1 MTEIKVII
9 VGVDGSD
16 HSRAALNWAY
26 QEAADHGA
34 SLNVLAAWHAPV
46 LPQQPP
52 YGSVPPEGY
61 ASQPANDA
69 LAMLEQFV
77 ADLEI
82 RTPPVKIQTS
92 VEQGNA
98 AKVLIERSKGADLMV
113 VGSRGRDGFAGM
125 LLGSVSQHV
134 VAHAHCPVAVVR

>member
-16 HSRAALNWAY
+16 QSRAALNWAY
-26 QEAADHGA
+26 EEAAHHGA
-34 SLNVLAAWHAPV
+34 SLNVLTAWRAPV

-61 ASQPANDA
+61 ASQPGNDA
-69 LAMLEQFV
+69 LAMLEQLV
-77 ADLEI
+77 ADLET
-82 RTPPVKIQTS
+82 RTPAVELQTS

-125 LLGSVSQHV
+125 LLGSVSQHL
-134 VAHAHCPVAVVR
+134 VAHAHCPVTIVR

>member
-1 MTEIKVII
+1 MTEIKAII
-9 VGVDGSD
+9 VGVDGSE

-26 QEAADHGA
+26 EEAAHHEA
-34 SLNVLAAWHAPV
+34 SLTVLAAWRAPV

-61 ASQPANDA
+61 DTQPATDA
-69 LAMLEQFV
+69 LGMLEQLV
-77 ADLEI
+77 AELEVK
-82 RTPPVKIQTS
+82 TPPVEVQTS

-98 AKVLIERSKGADLMV
+98 AKVLIDRSKGADLVV

-134 VAHAHCPVAVVR
+134 IAHSHCPVAIVR

>member
-1 MTEIKVII
+1 
-9 VGVDGSD
+9 
-16 HSRAALNWAY
+16 
-26 QEAADHGA
+26 
-34 SLNVLAAWHAPV
+34 
-46 LPQQPP
+46 
-52 YGSVPPEGY
+52 
-61 ASQPANDA
+61 
-69 LAMLEQFV
+69 MLEQFV

-98 AKVLIERSKGADLMV
+98 AKVLIERSKGADLIV